1 MIKSM
6 ITSSHKVARHYTVC
20 HSMVPEFKA
29 DLIKLVD
36 DHIAGNNEGVEK
48 FKQTHMHDRDEDKIS
63 LTIKNYMKPRGL
75 STKIGAIGAEIQ
87 SETKE
92 TPT

>member
-1 MIKSM
+1 MDFLAKHFMVSSLINK
-6 ITSSHKVARHYTVC
+6 SHKVARHYTVC

-36 DHIAGNNEGVEK
+36 DHIAGNNKGLDK
-48 FKQTHMHDRDEDKIS
+48 FKQTYMHDKDQDKIN

-75 STKIGAIGAEIQ
+75 STKIGAIGN
-87 SETKE
+87 
-92 TPT
+92 